1 MITINFQSRTPI
13 YQQIYDDIVRLI
25 ALGVL
30 KADTKLPTVRSLAV
44 ETGINPNTVSKAYK
58 MLEMDGITYS
68 VVGKG
73 SFVSDKLSQS
83 DAIKTREEEK
93 TKKRISEAYKNGEAQ
108 MPKISY
114 VNFEGYF
121 LYK

>member
-44 ETGINPNTVSKAYK
+44 EMGINPNTVSKAYK

-83 DAIKTREEEK
+83 DAIKAREEEK
-93 TKKRISEAYKNGEAQ
+93 IKKVISEAYKNGFS
-108 MPKISY
+108 KNDIIDI
-114 VNFEGYF
+114 VNKVMEEDE
-121 LYK
+121 

>member
-83 DAIKTREEEK
+83 DAIKAREEEK
-93 TKKRISEAYKNGEAQ
+93 IKKVISEAYKNGFN
-108 MPKISY
+108 KNDIIVI
-114 VNFEGYF
+114 VNKVMEEDE
-121 LYK
+121 

>member
-30 KADTKLPTVRSLAV
+30 KEDTKLPTVRSLAV

-93 TKKRISEAYKNGEAQ
+93 TKKRISEAYKNGLSKNE
-108 MPKISY
+108 IIDI
-114 VNFEGYF
+114 VNEVVKEG
-121 LYK
+121 K

>member
-93 TKKRISEAYKNGEAQ
+93 TKKRISEAYKNGLSRNEI
-108 MPKISY
+108 MDI
-114 VNFEGYF
+114 VNEVVKEG
-121 LYK
+121 K

>member
-58 MLEMDGITYS
+58 MIEMDGITYS

-93 TKKRISEAYKNGEAQ
+93 TKKRISEAYKNGLSKNE
-108 MPKISY
+108 IIDI
-114 VNFEGYF
+114 VNEVVKEG
-121 LYK
+121 K

>member
-44 ETGINPNTVSKAYK
+44 EMGINPNTVSKAYK

-83 DAIKTREEEK
+83 DAIKAREEEK
-93 TKKRISEAYKNGEAQ
+93 IKTVISEAYKNGFS
-108 MPKISY
+108 KNDIIDI
-114 VNFEGYF
+114 VNKVMEEDE
-121 LYK
+121 

>member
-93 TKKRISEAYKNGEAQ
+93 TKKRISEAYKNGLSKNE
-108 MPKISY
+108 IIDI
-114 VNFEGYF
+114 VNEVVKEG
-121 LYK
+121 K